1 MDENFAQEKVDSSK
15 VYKISYKLNILSF
28 VNEYIEFDPTPGA
41 PNKGKNFFFEKISLL
56 KKCTESS
63 ELDLFVTKS
72 LTDVLD
78 FKWNQY
84 AIKFHLIGCLMHF
97 GYMFLLFVYIYE
109 VYIINDQANKLT
121 MDIVLCCG
129 LLYPLF
135 YEIYQLKRYGA
146 RSYFTD
152 FNNFNDAAYVFA
164 GIFNLFSQQVSHS
177 WAFHNKVCLTI
188 ILI

>member
-1 MDENFAQEKVDSSK
+1 M
-15 VYKISYKLNILSF
+15 YKISYKLNILSY
-28 VNEYIEFDPTPGA
+28 VNEYIEEDLLD
-41 PNKGKNFFFEKISLL
+41 GKNKFFFKSLSLL
-56 KKCTESS
+56 KKCTESD
-63 ELDLFVTKS
+63 ELDLFVTES

-84 AIKFHLIGCLMHF
+84 AIKFHMIGCLMHF

-109 VYIINDQANKLT
+109 VYIMNSQENKLI

-129 LLYPLF
+129 LVYPLC

-146 RSYFTD
+146 AIYFSD
-152 FNNFNDAAYVFA
+152 FNNVNDGLYCFA

-177 WAFHNKVCLTI
+177 WAFHNKCCLTMI
-188 ILI
+188 CIQ